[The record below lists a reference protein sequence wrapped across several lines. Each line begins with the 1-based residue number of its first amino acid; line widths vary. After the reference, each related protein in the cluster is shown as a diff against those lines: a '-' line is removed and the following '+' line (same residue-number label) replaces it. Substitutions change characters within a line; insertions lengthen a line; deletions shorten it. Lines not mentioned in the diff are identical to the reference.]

1 MPGCT
6 NAKIIGCRKQISRHT
21 MLLGCSDAEIQR
33 IWDTV
38 YLKAKYIEC
47 ENAKIPGCM
56 MHINISLQVYRCR
69 QSIAQ
74 IWKD

>member
-1 MPGCT
+1 
-6 NAKIIGCRKQISRHT
+6 

-56 MHINISLQVYRCR
+56 MHINISLQIDADNVLRRFERIKLRYFE
-69 QSIAQ
+69 SL
-74 IWKD
+74 